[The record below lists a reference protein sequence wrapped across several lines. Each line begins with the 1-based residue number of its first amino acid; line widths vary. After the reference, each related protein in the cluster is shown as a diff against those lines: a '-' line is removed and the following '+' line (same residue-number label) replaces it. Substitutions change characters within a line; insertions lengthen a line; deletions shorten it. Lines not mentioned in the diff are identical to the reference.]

1 MTDEQMHRTLIGRRG
16 SRSELNTPVLVLDLD
31 ALKRNIA
38 QMARFA
44 ETKGLNLRPHTKTHK
59 SVHIAQLQREAGAV
73 GFSCAKLGEAEV
85 LADQGLNMGLL
96 LTSPVVSAP
105 AIKRLAELNRRTE
118 GLMCVVDNP
127 KNVRDLGEAAKES
140 GKNLNV
146 LIDIDPG
153 IHRTGVTSP
162 EKAVELLDEV
172 RRAESLSYMG
182 VQFYCGV
189 QQHIADYSE
198 RKAAMCE
205 RAVYLRNVLSALNAA
220 GAPPAIVTGC
230 GTGTHRIDAG
240 LDLYTELQVG
250 SYVFMDSQYLDCDIM
265 GDGTPAFETSLMVEA
280 SVISANSPGMITLDC
295 GYKTLSTDGSL
306 PRVISGAP
314 REARFVFMGDEHGAL
329 IFGENWG
336 DNWGDNQ
343 PPHLGGRI
351 VMTTPHCDP
360 TVNLYDFYHVIQ
372 GDTLTAI
379 WPVSARG
386 RSR

>member
-16 SRSELNTPVLVLDLD
+16 SRTELNTPVLVVDLD

-38 QMARFA
+38 RMARFA
-44 ETKGLNLRPHTKTHK
+44 ETKRLNLRPHTKTHK
-59 SVHIAQLQREAGAV
+59 SVDIAQLQREAGAV

-85 LADQGLNMGLL
+85 LADQGLNGGLL
-96 LTSPVVSAP
+96 LTSPVVSVP
-105 AIKRLAELNRRTE
+105 GIKRLVELNRQTE
-118 GLMCVVDNP
+118 DLMCVVDNP
-127 KNVRDLGEAAKES
+127 KNVSDLNEAARES
-140 GKNLNV
+140 GKNLKV

-162 EKAVELLDEV
+162 EKTVQLLDDV
-172 RRAESLSYMG
+172 HRAKSLSYVG
-182 VQFYCGV
+182 IQFYCGT
-189 QQHIADYSE
+189 QQHIANYSE

-205 RAVYLRNVLSALNAA
+205 RAVYLQNVLSALTAA
-220 GAPPAIVTGC
+220 GVPPAIVTGC
-230 GTGTHRIDAG
+230 GTGTHRIDADLG
-240 LDLYTELQVG
+240 LFTELQVG
-250 SYVFMDSQYLDCDIM
+250 SYVFMDTQYIDCDIM
-265 GDGTPAFETSLMVEA
+265 GDGTPTFETSLMVEA

-295 GYKTLSTDGSL
+295 GFKTLSTDGSL

-329 IFGENWG
+329 MFG
-336 DNWGDNQ
+336 DNLGNHQ
-343 PPHLGGRI
+343 PPHLGDRI

-372 GDTLTAI
+372 GDTLAAI
-379 WPVSARG
+379 WPVSGRG